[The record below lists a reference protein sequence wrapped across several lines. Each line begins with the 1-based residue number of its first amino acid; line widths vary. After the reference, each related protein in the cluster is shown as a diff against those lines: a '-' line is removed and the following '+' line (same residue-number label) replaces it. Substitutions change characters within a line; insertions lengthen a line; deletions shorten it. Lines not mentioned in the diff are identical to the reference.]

1 MFPQQPWT
9 SPVSGVVGFSAQ
21 ICKNI
26 TKPCKSHIELA
37 RLTHTHPK
45 WLNKCIVLWCCPS
58 SGTDCT
64 LFCLTLAEVKKQR
77 LRNISVFSYVCL
89 LSTCDTIRTATNY
102 LVDVF
107 CRKYQSRVSVIKE
120 LALKWS
126 CELWNLSFSMVY
138 WDWLSQEAG
147 TGPGCFHVA
156 TRILKVMESLTAV
169 GRRIPCLLLTLGFSS
184 CTPHSLSPLGRCC
197 RDRWPLSSWAANEA
211 HPFFLFFFFFWTH
224 HLLFQQHQYC
234 LCHTSGQAARR
245 LLCLGG
251 NILTWPHSCKTHAFL
266 LAVRT
271 V

>member
-1 MFPQQPWT
+1 M
-9 SPVSGVVGFSAQ
+9 
-21 ICKNI
+21 
-26 TKPCKSHIELA
+26 
-37 RLTHTHPK
+37 
-45 WLNKCIVLWCCPS
+45 LWCCPS

-169 GRRIPCLLLTLGFSS
+169 GRRIPCPDPMSREAQSAAHSGLLIL
-184 CTPHSLSPLGRCC
+184 
-197 RDRWPLSSWAANEA
+197 
-211 HPFFLFFFFFWTH
+211 HPSQLVPIGTM
-224 HLLFQQHQYC
+224 LP
-234 LCHTSGQAARR
+234 GQMA
-245 LLCLGG
+245 
-251 NILTWPHSCKTHAFL
+251 T
-266 LAVRT
+266 
-271 V
+271 